1 MDQKSSKAM
10 LNGALVPSLIV
21 GICSLF
27 IWTFAKGQPGLYG
40 SIIAQGLVLIFFILN
55 ISVWYLTKNAKPYL
69 SLLVAWVMYF
79 AKLLILGIFVF
90 LLDKYTNNSQV
101 SRPAFGAT
109 AIALTFAWLFG
120 ETRAFLKLKLHLP
133 LPKQSA

>member
-1 MDQKSSKAM
+1 MDQKSSRAM
-10 LNGALVPSLIV
+10 LNGALAPSLIV
-21 GICSLF
+21 GIFSLL
-27 IWTFAKGQPGLYG
+27 IWTWVKGRPGLYG

-69 SLLVAWVMYF
+69 SLLVAWGMYF
-79 AKLLILGIFVF
+79 AKLLILGIFVY
-90 LLDKYTNNSQV
+90 LLDQHTNNSQV